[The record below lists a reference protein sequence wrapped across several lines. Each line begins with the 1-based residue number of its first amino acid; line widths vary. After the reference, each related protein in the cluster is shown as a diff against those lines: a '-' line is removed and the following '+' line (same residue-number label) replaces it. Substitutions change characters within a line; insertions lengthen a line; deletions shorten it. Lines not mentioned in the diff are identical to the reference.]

1 MPDWSV
7 WLICAGVLVA
17 FELFIGTFYLLMV
30 ALGLSAGAVAAWLG
44 AGWPLQILFAA
55 VVGVAATVMLRR
67 WRYARHPRREAAN
80 DATMSLDIGQK
91 LMVQE
96 WHNGRARVM
105 YRGALWDV
113 ELGEGEQAMPGEF
126 RIVQVRGNRLVVALS

>member
-30 ALGLSAGAVAAWLG
+30 ALGLSAGAVAAWSG
-44 AGWPLQILFAA
+44 AGGTLQIVVAA
-55 VVGVAATVMLRR
+55 VVGVVATILLRR
-67 WRYARHPRREAAN
+67 WRYTRQSRPGAAN
-80 DATMSLDIGQK
+80 DPVMNLDVGQK
-91 LMVQE
+91 LLVAE
-96 WHNGRARVM
+96 WQHGHARAM

-113 ELGEGEQAMPGEF
+113 ELEEGAPAKPGEF
-126 RIVQVRGNRLVVALS
+126 RIIQVRGNRLVVTLA